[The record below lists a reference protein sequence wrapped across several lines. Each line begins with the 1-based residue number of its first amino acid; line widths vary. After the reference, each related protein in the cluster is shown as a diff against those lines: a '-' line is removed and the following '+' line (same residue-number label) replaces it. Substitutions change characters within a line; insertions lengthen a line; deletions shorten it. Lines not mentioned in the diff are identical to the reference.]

1 MKTVSQLKK
10 FFLLAGDILILYG
23 ALYLTLVIRY
33 RALPSRVLWQSHFW
47 PFTAILALWV
57 IIFYIANLYDL
68 KLATN
73 NARFWQIISK
83 SYLIA
88 LLFAFAFFYLTPG
101 ISIAPKTNLLIFI
114 GVFALLFAS
123 WRQFYN
129 WSLAAYLPKNSIAVV
144 GGNEQ
149 VKELIR
155 ELNEKKHL
163 GFRVCFIID
172 EQGESSDYL
181 GVPFWRDYSKL
192 TELVE
197 QNKVSTIVLSS
208 DPHQSLELRNALFD
222 CLPLS
227 VNFISLPLF
236 YETITG
242 RVPVSVINQ
251 MWFLENLSEGGK
263 TVFDAIKRIAD
274 FILALLILIISLPF
288 WPLIALAIKLQSS
301 GPVFFVQTRLGKNG
315 KAFSLIKFRSMTV
328 AGNDYTPTA
337 AGDKRI
343 TGLGSFLRKTRIDEI
358 PQVWNVIKGEMSFI
372 GPRPERP
379 ELVLNLE
386 KNIPFYRERMLVK
399 PGLTG
404 WDQVSGEYHSPSE
417 ADTIKK
423 LQYDLFYIKN
433 RSLYLDLSI
442 ILKTIYTVLTRG
454 GI

>member
-263 TVFDAIKRIAD
+263 TVFDAIKRLAD
-274 FILALLILIISLPF
+274 FILALMILIISLPF